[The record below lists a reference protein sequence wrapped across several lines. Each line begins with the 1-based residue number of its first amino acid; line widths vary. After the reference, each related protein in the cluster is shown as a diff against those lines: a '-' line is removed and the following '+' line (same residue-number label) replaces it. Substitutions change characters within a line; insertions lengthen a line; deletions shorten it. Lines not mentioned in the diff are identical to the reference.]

1 MSKTSAR
8 LNSWGKYSIRERR
21 TPSTH
26 DKRRLRKFAAA
37 WTAALVALF
46 FAVSPLRADDRNDRK
61 RPGDAWFKRLVV
73 IGLTADNRLVRFRAG
88 FPDKMK
94 EIGSVFGL
102 ISPDTSLVGID
113 YRVQDGRL
121 YGVANGGG
129 IYTIDA
135 ENAQATFVNSLTV
148 PLSGS
153 FFGVDFNPA
162 ADRLRIISD
171 TGQNLA
177 HNVDAGTT
185 ALNGNLTYT
194 APPTAPIAALG
205 VTGTAYTNNDLNQPS
220 TATTLFD
227 IDTTLD
233 QVVIQSPPGNGIL
246 VATGKLGFDADP
258 HAGFDIYSRLVSG
271 VTMQIRA
278 FATLGVNKTYGF
290 YQVSL
295 LTGAATFLGN
305 FDEPVFDVAI
315 PLDQQ

>member
-8 LNSWGKYSIRERR
+8 LYSWGKYSITERR
-21 TPSTH
+21 SPITH
-26 DKRRLRKFAAA
+26 DQGRWRKFVA
-37 WTAALVALF
+37 TAALIAAL
-46 FAVSPLRADDRNDRK
+46 FAVSPLRADDRR
-61 RPGDAWFKRLVV
+61 RAGDAWIKRLVV

-129 IYTIDA
+129 VYKIDT

-148 PLSGS
+148 SLSGS

-194 APPTAPIAALG
+194 APPTTPTAAALG
-205 VTGTAYTNNDLNQPS
+205 LTGAAYTNNDLNQPS

-227 IDTTLD
+227 IDTTMD

-246 VATGKLGFDADP
+246 VATGKLGFDAAA

-271 VTMQIRA
+271 VTMQNRA

-305 FDEPVFDVAI
+305 FDEPVVDVAI